1 MKRYIAILLTFLT
14 AATSCTRFD
23 DSAIWE
29 ELLNHRERIEKLEA
43 ECNRLNSNIEAMQA
57 VLEALETGD
66 YVTDVVKVMED
77 GVEVGYCITF
87 AKGGTVTIYHGTAGE
102 DGSTPKIG
110 IQKASDGQYY
120 WTSDDEWLT
129 DEDGNRIPATVP
141 AADGR
146 YITPQFRIAE
156 GVWYI
161 SYDNGNTWKQ
171 IEGKEG
177 SEDEVTS
184 NIFSGVEVTVDCII
198 FTMADGTQFKIPTWK
213 SVEENQRIVGQAN
226 ANLKSLRTIACVLES
241 DDYATMVTPM
251 LENGLLTGYLV
262 NLSKNDPM
270 TIYQIT
276 DKAGAPDIS
285 IGKDKDGCFYWT
297 LDNQWATDV
306 QGNMVRVN
314 AESSAP
320 QLKVEGSSWYITYD
334 DRETWKELPEASE
347 EGSAVFFKKVMWD
360 SEYVCLV
367 LADDSKVVIPFIKV
381 VNNHWAGKT
390 WYAYGT
396 SLTSKSQGKY
406 VPYVAE
412 MGGMNVVNKGIGGG
426 GIITNTKIRDAV
438 MNTTDGKLSADLI
451 TLEVGANDS
460 SSPLGDPLDN
470 TADTFLGSLTQCINY
485 LLKNTNAQI
494 VVMSSTIGKYKL
506 SGGSTEVTEENSKF
520 LERCKGIRE
529 VCLKCGVY
537 YIGLA
542 DEAGMGWARLN
553 NNMGVAYT
561 TDNIH
566 HTDIGGYNLAV
577 YVWSKLKDIPCWYT
591 SVPEEDETPSYEGG
605 SHIVDKSWVAE
616 AVTGLPKDT
625 EAASFLGAQYFY
637 VSDPESIDYMAGKTI
652 GSIWFSVGKKGSLE
666 THPGGDVKIYLVD
679 PSSPAPTDWT
689 LAATL
694 TVPPLPVLTFK
705 EMAFDTPFEVPAGY
719 TIGWQS
725 SSMVIGHT
733 KNASKQPIAVSHFP
747 CKYYDRK
754 DSTTSTDIILT
765 GIDFKIVQ

>member
-1 MKRYIAILLTFLT
+1 MKRYIAILLTILT

-29 ELLNHRERIEKLEA
+29 ELLDHRERIEKLEA
-43 ECNRLNSNIEAMQA
+43 ECKRLNTNIEALQG
-57 VLEALETGD
+57 VLAALQGND
-66 YVTDVVKVMED
+66 YVTNVTKIVEG
-77 GVEVGYCITF
+77 GVEVGYTLTF
-87 AKGGTVTIYHGTAGE
+87 AKGGSVTIYHGTNGT
-102 DGSTPKIG
+102 TPKIG
-110 IQKASDGQYY
+110 IQKAGDGQYY
-120 WTSDDEWLT
+120 WTSDGEWVT
-129 DEDGNRIPATVP
+129 GEDGEKIPAIVTTT
-141 AADGR
+141 DGK

-161 SYDNGNTWKQ
+161 SYDNGNTWQ
-171 IEGKEG
+171 QVEAKE
-177 SEDEVTS
+177 EEAPL
-184 NIFSGVEVTVDCII
+184 FSGVDVTADYIV
-198 FTMADGTQFKIPTWK
+198 FTMADGTQFMIPTWK
-213 SVEENQRIVGQAN
+213 AFEDTQRIVGQAN
-226 ANLKSLRTIACVLES
+226 ANLESLRTIAGVLEG
-241 DDYATMVTPM
+241 DDYATSVTPM

-270 TIYQIT
+270 AIYQMT
-276 DKAGAPDIS
+276 DQAEVPDIS
-285 IGKDKDGCFYWT
+285 IGKDQDGCFYWT
-297 LDNQWATDV
+297 LDSQWLTDA
-306 QGNMVRVN
+306 QGKKIRVN
-314 AESSAP
+314 GEATAP
-320 QLKVEGSSWYITYD
+320 ELKVEGDIWHISYNNS
-334 DRETWKELPEASE
+334 ETWEELPAVSGK
-347 EGSAVFFKKVMWD
+347 GSAVFFKKVMWD

-367 LADDSKVVIPFIKV
+367 LADDSKVIIPFIKV
-381 VNNHWAGKT
+381 VSNHWAGKT

-412 MGGMNVVNKGIGGG
+412 MGGFNVVNKGIGGG

-438 MNTTDGKLSADLI
+438 MNTTDGKLAADLI
-451 TLEVGANDS
+451 TLEVGANDA

-506 SGGSTEVTEENSKF
+506 SGGSTEVTEDNSKF

-566 HTDIGGYNLAV
+566 HTDIGGYNLAL

-591 SVPEEDETPSYEGG
+591 SIPEEGDNSPSFEGG
-605 SHIVDKSWVAE
+605 SYIVDKSWVAE
-616 AVTGLPKDT
+616 GVTGLPKDT
-625 EAASFLGAQYFY
+625 EAASLLGAQYFY
-637 VSDPESIDYMAGKTI
+637 VSDPETIDYISGK
-652 GSIWFSVGKKGSLE
+652 SIEAMWFSVAKKGSQE
-666 THPGGDVKIYLVD
+666 THPGGDVNIYLVD
-679 PSSPAPTDWT
+679 PSSPAPTAWT
-689 LAATL
+689 LVKTV

-705 EMAFDTPFEVPAGY
+705 EMALDAPFEVPAGY

-725 SSMVIGHT
+725 SAMVIGHT
-733 KNASKQPIAVSHFP
+733 KNASKNPMVVSYLP
-747 CKYYDRK
+747 CKYYDKK

-765 GIDFKIVQ
+765 GIDFKIAQ

>member
-1 MKRYIAILLTFLT
+1 MKKHITLILT
-14 AATSCTRFD
+14 ALLAAISCTQFD

-29 ELLNHRERIEKLEA
+29 ELLDHRERIEKLEA

-57 VLEALETGD
+57 VLEALQTND
-66 YVTDVVKVMED
+66 YVTGVTKIMED
-77 GVEVGYCITF
+77 GVEVGYSITF
-87 AKGGTVTIYHGTAGE
+87 AKGGTITIYHGTDGS

-110 IQKASDGQYY
+110 IKKASDGQYY
-120 WTSDDEWLT
+120 WTSGDDWLL
-129 DEDGNRIPATVP
+129 DDNGNRIPATVSDP
-141 AADGR
+141 DAN
-146 YITPQFRIAE
+146 YITPQFRIVD

-161 SYDNGNTWKQ
+161 SYDNGNSWR
-171 IEGKEG
+171 EMESGE
-177 SEDEVTS
+177 EEAPL
-184 NIFSGVEVTVDCII
+184 FSGVEVTADYIV
-198 FTMADGTQFKIPTWK
+198 FTMADGTQFMIPTWK
-213 SVEENQRIVGQAN
+213 AFEDTQRVVGQVN
-226 ANLKSLRTIACVLES
+226 ANLKSLRTIACVLEG
-241 DDYATMVTPM
+241 DDYATYVTPM
-251 LENGLLTGYLV
+251 LENGLLIGYLV
-262 NLSKNDPM
+262 NLSKNDPI
-270 TIYQIT
+270 TIYQIADQT
-276 DKAGAPDIS
+276 EVPDIS
-285 IGKDKDGCFYWT
+285 IGKDKDGYFYWT
-297 LDNQWATDV
+297 IDSQWLKDAKGDKI
-306 QGNMVRVN
+306 RVN
-314 AESSAP
+314 GESPAP
-320 QLKVEGSSWYITYD
+320 QLNVDGGNWYISYD
-334 DRETWKELPEASE
+334 NYETWRELQTVSKK
-347 EGSAVFFKKVMWD
+347 GSTVFFKKVMWD
-360 SEYVCLV
+360 SEYVCMV

-381 VNNHWAGKT
+381 ISNHWAGKT

-412 MGGMNVVNKGIGGG
+412 MGGLNVVNKGIGGG

-438 MNTTDGKLSADLI
+438 MNTTDGKLAADLI

-485 LLKNTNAQI
+485 LLQNTNAQI

-553 NNMGVAYT
+553 NNMGVDYT

-566 HTDIGGYNLAV
+566 HTDIGGYNLAL

-591 SVPEEDETPSYEGG
+591 SVPDEDETPSYEGG

-625 EAASFLGAQYFY
+625 IAASLLGAQYFY
-637 VSDPESIDYMAGKTI
+637 VSDSESIDYMAGK
-652 GSIWFSVGKKGSLE
+652 SIEAMWFSVATKGSNE
-666 THPGGDVKIYLVD
+666 THPGGDVNIYLVD
-679 PSSPAPTDWT
+679 PSSPDPTAWT
-689 LAATL
+689 LVKTV

-705 EMAFDTPFEVPAGY
+705 EMAFDAPFEVPAGY

-725 SSMVIGHT
+725 SAMVIGHT